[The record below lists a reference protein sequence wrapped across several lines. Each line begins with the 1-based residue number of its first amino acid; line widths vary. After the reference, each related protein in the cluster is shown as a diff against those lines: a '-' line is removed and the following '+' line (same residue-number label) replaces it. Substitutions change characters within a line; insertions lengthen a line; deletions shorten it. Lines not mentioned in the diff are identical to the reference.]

1 MKLRFYYGTR
11 PKLSIEDTDNFSRS
25 DYKCRILL
33 QAKRGAPVAISEH
46 KDTGTR
52 VDRENFQR
60 LLADCRAGKID
71 MVVTK
76 SISRLARNTV
86 TLLETVRE
94 LKDLGVAVYFEEQNI
109 HSASADGELRLSIL
123 ASYAQEESRSISENV
138 TWGRRKQFAD
148 GKVSLPYWAFLGY
161 RKGKDGLPE
170 IVQEEAEIVKRIYA
184 MFMQG
189 KTSCAIAKILTA
201 DGIPTPSGKHKWSV
215 TTVDS
220 ILRNEKY
227 RGDARLQKTFTMDF
241 LQKKMKTNE
250 GEVPQYYVQNSHPAI
265 IDPYEWDLVQA
276 EIARRKELGQRYS
289 ANSVFSATIVCGD
302 CGAFYGAKV
311 WHSTDQYR
319 RTVWQCND
327 KFKGEH
333 RCKTPHLTE
342 QQIQT
347 LFLRSFSK
355 VHSMRDSILEDC
367 LLVQRELFD
376 CTELDARQATLAEEM
391 ELDAEL
397 VRRCVEENSLKVQD
411 QMEYLQRYERHVQRY
426 EKLKKKYDTLD
437 AEKQRRKEQHGRLGA
452 FIDTLRTQ
460 TDLPVQFE
468 PNLWLAVIEKATV
481 HADHRVV
488 FTFKGGMEITE
499 EM

>member
-33 QAKRGAPVAISEH
+33 QTKRGAPVAISEH
-46 KDTGTR
+46 KDTGIWKVTHGFST
-52 VDRENFQR
+52 VVFGTKAEA
-60 LLADCRAGKID
+60 LAYCRG
-71 MVVTK
+71 
-76 SISRLARNTV
+76 RFL
-86 TLLETVRE
+86 
-94 LKDLGVAVYFEEQNI
+94 DLN
-109 HSASADGELRLSIL
+109 
-123 ASYAQEESRSISENV
+123 
-138 TWGRRKQFAD
+138 
-148 GKVSLPYWAFLGY
+148 GKVSLPYRAFLGY

-170 IVQEEAEIVKRIYA
+170 IVPEEAEIVKRIYA

-201 DGIPTPSGKHKWSV
+201 DGIPTPSGKQKWSV
-215 TTVDS
+215 STVDS

-227 RGDARLQKTFTMDF
+227 CGDARLQKTFTVDF

-327 KFKGEH
+327 KFKDEH
-333 RCKTPHLTE
+333 RCKTPHLAE

-347 LFLRSFSK
+347 LFLRAFNK
-355 VHSMRDSILEDC
+355 LHSMRESILEDS

-376 CTELDARQATLAEEM
+376 CTELDAQQTALAEEM
-391 ELDAEL
+391 ELAAEL

-411 QMEYLQRYERHVQRY
+411 QME
-426 EKLKKKYDTLD
+426 
-437 AEKQRRKEQHGRLGA
+437 
-452 FIDTLRTQ
+452 
-460 TDLPVQFE
+460 
-468 PNLWLAVIEKATV
+468 
-481 HADHRVV
+481 
-488 FTFKGGMEITE
+488 
-499 EM
+499 